1 VGLQVLE
8 NKPLSQG
15 IIGKSAPTLA
25 DITVRKSQEKA
36 LDYYSIYTSSARDRI
51 LARNAEN
58 TESFIIDKIL
68 DLLRLNN
75 TPSDSTLL
83 HSWELATMTRR
94 QRAGLLSE
102 KISDAIERMLG
113 GNPKRHFAFF
123 NQVTGC
129 WLVFYFRH
137 GGSSDEFKDE
147 VEILT
152 KYKLIVE
159 MKERD
164 FEYSVFGYG
173 FRKSFIE
180 TGAIFDEL
188 ILRIEDADH
197 YSSVPER
204 EYKLACQYFGKL
216 RSQHIREFPT

>member
-1 VGLQVLE
+1 MGLQVLE

-94 QRAGLLSE
+94 QRAGWLSE
-102 KISDAIERMLG
+102 KIRDAIERMLG
-113 GNPKRHFAFF
+113 GNPKRHFHHRTLFF
-123 NQVTGC
+123 C
-129 WLVFYFRH
+129 
-137 GGSSDEFKDE
+137 
-147 VEILT
+147 
-152 KYKLIVE
+152 
-159 MKERD
+159 
-164 FEYSVFGYG
+164 
-173 FRKSFIE
+173 
-180 TGAIFDEL
+180 
-188 ILRIEDADH
+188 
-197 YSSVPER
+197 
-204 EYKLACQYFGKL
+204 
-216 RSQHIREFPT
+216 